1 MINKHTV
8 PVNLPVSYLRYG
20 GASGASGRPV
30 LLMLHG
36 FRETARDFVARA
48 FDPPEGDFPFEIFA
62 PNAPFPMPARLE
74 GKYVE
79 AYSWYFRDIDRKSV
93 LIPPEVAA
101 EALLALMTDL
111 DLVRRE
117 VIIAGFSQGGFFA
130 PYMARLLPRV
140 LGIIA
145 VASGFRPDEYVGIAP
160 CPISVL
166 HGSNDK
172 VISVDLMLEGLQS
185 LRDAGFTAGEVTI
198 IDGMGHTMNP
208 ASRPAMGSLIG
219 NLF

>member
-48 FDPPEGDFPFEIFA
+48 FDQPEGNFPFEIFA

-111 DLVRRE
+111 DL
-117 VIIAGFSQGGFFA
+117 
-130 PYMARLLPRV
+130 ARAVGAALPDDI
-140 LGIIA
+140 LM
-145 VASGFRPDEYVGIAP
+145 VASGR
-160 CPISVL
+160 VL
-166 HGSNDK
+166 
-172 VISVDLMLEGLQS
+172 S
-185 LRDAGFTAGEVTI
+185 LLI
-198 IDGMGHTMNP
+198 IEFNIK
-208 ASRPAMGSLIG
+208 LI
-219 NLF
+219 